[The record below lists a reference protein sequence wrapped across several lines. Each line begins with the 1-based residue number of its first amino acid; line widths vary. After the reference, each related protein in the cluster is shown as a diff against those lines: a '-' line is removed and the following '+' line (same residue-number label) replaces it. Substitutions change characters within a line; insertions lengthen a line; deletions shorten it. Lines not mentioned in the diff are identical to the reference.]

1 MEEIMDITF
10 FFLGFFDI
18 FHQPTRI
25 FAFTIRNKK
34 LHASFEQLL
43 LLGFY
48 FIAII
53 PNTMY
58 MR

>member
-1 MEEIMDITF
+1 MDITF

-34 LHASFEQLL
+34 LHVSFEQLL